1 MYSQSDFHNPENVVW
16 TVSELNDRV
25 SQTLFTN
32 FPPLWVAGEVR
43 GFTRAASGHWYFTL
57 KDATG
62 ELACAMFAGQ
72 NRKVGFMP
80 KTGDHLE
87 VHGQVSIYRARGSY
101 QMVVDSVRQA
111 GLGQLY
117 EQFLKLKEKLQAEGL
132 FDSSRKKSLKRIYTK
147 IAVVT
152 SLQAAALRD
161 VLTTLRRRA
170 PYAKVTV
177 FETAVQGEE
186 APGEIIRALQKAE
199 GSTDVEVILLVRGG
213 GSLQDLWAFNDERV
227 ARAVAALTKPV
238 IVGVGHEGDVTIVDW
253 VADLRAATP
262 TAAAEHVTE
271 SVEVL
276 RTQLQQEQDNMRFA
290 FNRYWSEASQRVD
303 SLMREIPDPV
313 KNLKRARERLRDTD
327 QLLQSVIK
335 LSWQMR
341 SQKLQHYTDA
351 LIHPV
356 ARVETEKNNF
366 DRLNRELSLSFSL
379 KWQNCQR
386 ECSSLTEL
394 ITELSPQAI
403 LRKGYSYVTD
413 SEGRFI
419 KSNSAVHVGEN
430 LTVHWQDGQSRVSVI
445 DKSNDDPD
453 H

>member
-1 MYSQSDFHNPENVVW
+1 MYNQSDFHNPENVVW

-25 SQTLFTN
+25 SQTLFTH

-62 ELACAMFAGQ
+62 ELACAMFAGH
-72 NRKVGFMP
+72 NRKVGFLP

-132 FDSSRKKSLKRIYTK
+132 FDSSRKKPLKRIYTK

-161 VLTTLRRRA
+161 VLTTLGRRA

-186 APGEIIRALQKAE
+186 APEEIIRALQKAE

-238 IVGVGHEGDVTIVDW
+238 IVGVGHESDVTIVDW

-262 TAAAEHVTE
+262 TAAAEHATE
-271 SVEVL
+271 SVDVLRSEVL
-276 RTQLQQEQDNMRFA
+276 QAQDNVRFV
-290 FNRYWSEASQRVD
+290 FNRYWSELSQRID
-303 SLMREIPDPV
+303 SFMREIPDPRQTV
-313 KNLKRARERLRDTD
+313 KQAQERLQDTD
-327 QLLQSVIK
+327 QQLRSLIK

-341 SQKLQHYTDA
+341 SQRLQHCSEA
-351 LIHPV
+351 LVHP
-356 ARVETEKNNF
+356 AMRLEAEKTTF
-366 DRLNRELSLSFSL
+366 VRLNQELSHSFSS
-379 KWQNCQR
+379 KWRNCQR
-386 ECSSLTEL
+386 DCVSLTEL
-394 ITELSPQAI
+394 LTELSPQAI